1 MGPTG
6 FPYDLAPRADE
17 LPQKIS
23 CARVHLSEAPWVA
36 FAIFFGRDGRNM
48 ILDLIHDTM
57 TLSYVC
63 MCDTKR
69 KKSVSKYVSI
79 KYVFKYVSRVF
90 KVFSKSRA
98 APPP

>member
-36 FAIFFGRDGRNM
+36 FAIFFGRNERNM
-48 ILDLIHDTM
+48 ILLIIHDT
-57 TLSYVC
+57 TAE
-63 MCDTKR
+63 DQPR
-69 KKSVSKYVSI
+69 PQKKSFEKH
-79 KYVFKYVSRVF
+79 FENT
-90 KVFSKSRA
+90 
-98 APPP
+98 